1 MSRTRCLLLAAVGAT
16 ALATVPLQGQAQD
29 AVAELIDD
37 KANPVGTAQ
46 LNQLEQGVQI
56 VVALSGLP
64 VGKHALHI
72 HETGA
77 CEPPFES
84 AGGHF
89 NPTDA
94 EHGFDSPG
102 GPHAGDLPNI
112 YVGDGA
118 LEVEY
123 ITDRVTLED
132 GETALLDDDGSAIV
146 IHQGEDDYVSEPA
159 GDAGTR
165 LACGV
170 IEKSGG

>member
-1 MSRTRCLLLAAVGAT
+1 MNRARYALMAAMGA
-16 ALATVPLQGQAQD
+16 AAFVVAPVQGQAQD
-29 AVAELIDD
+29 AAAELIDG
-37 KANPVGTAQ
+37 KANPIGSAQ

-56 VVALSGLP
+56 VIAVSGLP

-89 NPTDA
+89 NPTGA

-112 YVGDGA
+112 YVGEGA

-123 ITDRVTLED
+123 ITDRVTLAD
-132 GETALLDDDGSAIV
+132 GETSLFDEDGSAIV
-146 IHQGEDDYVSEPA
+146 IHEGQDDYVSEPA
-159 GDAGTR
+159 GDAGNR

-170 IEKSGG
+170 IEKSG

>member
-1 MSRTRCLLLAAVGAT
+1 MNRARHAVLGAIGVTAIAAAS
-16 ALATVPLQGQAQD
+16 LQAQAQD
-29 AVAELIDD
+29 AVAELIDA
-37 KANPVGTAQ
+37 KTNPIGSAQ
-46 LNQLEQGVQI
+46 LNQLAQGVQI
-56 VVALSGLP
+56 VVAVSGLP
-64 VGKHALHI
+64 AGKHALHI

-94 EHGFDSPG
+94 EHGWDSPG

-112 YVGDGA
+112 YVGEGA
-118 LEVEY
+118 VQIEY

-132 GETALLDDDGSAIV
+132 GATSLFDDDGSAIV

-170 IEKSGG
+170 IEKSDG

>member
-1 MSRTRCLLLAAVGAT
+1 MNRARYALISAIGLAMLVAAPV
-16 ALATVPLQGQAQD
+16 QGRAQD
-29 AVAELIDD
+29 AVAELIDG

-46 LNQLEQGVQI
+46 LNQLEEGVQI
-56 VVALSGLP
+56 VVAVSGLP
-64 VGKHALHI
+64 AGKHALHI

-94 EHGFDSPG
+94 EHGWDSPG

-112 YVGDGA
+112 YVGEGA
-118 LEVEY
+118 VQVEY
-123 ITDRVTLED
+123 ITDRVTLEE
-132 GETALLDDDGSAIV
+132 GETSLFDDDGSALV
-146 IHQGEDDYVSEPA
+146 IHEGQDDYVSEPA
-159 GDAGTR
+159 GDAGNR

-170 IEKSGG
+170 IEKSG

>member
-1 MSRTRCLLLAAVGAT
+1 MNRARYALMGAMGAA
-16 ALATVPLQGQAQD
+16 ALVAAPVQGQAQD
-29 AVAELIDD
+29 AVVELIDG
-37 KANPVGTAQ
+37 KANPIGSAQ

-56 VVALSGLP
+56 VIAVSGLP

-89 NPTDA
+89 NPTGA

-112 YVGDGA
+112 YVGEGA

-123 ITDRVTLED
+123 ITDRVTLAD
-132 GETALLDDDGSAIV
+132 GETSLFDDDGSAIV
-146 IHQGEDDYVSEPA
+146 IHEGQDDYVSAPA
-159 GDAGTR
+159 GDAGNR

-170 IEKSGG
+170 IEKPG

>member
-1 MSRTRCLLLAAVGAT
+1 MGAMGAAALAAAPV
-16 ALATVPLQGQAQD
+16 QGQAQD
-29 AVAELIDD
+29 AVVELIDG
-37 KANPVGTAQ
+37 KANPIGSAQ

-56 VVALSGLP
+56 VIAVSGLP

-89 NPTDA
+89 NPTSA
-94 EHGFDSPG
+94 EHGFDRPG
-102 GPHAGDLPNI
+102 GPHAGDLPNV
-112 YVGDGA
+112 YVGEGA

-123 ITDRVTLED
+123 ITDRVTLAD
-132 GETALLDDDGSAIV
+132 GETSLFDDDGSAIV
-146 IHQGEDDYVSEPA
+146 IHEGQDDYVSEPA
-159 GDAGTR
+159 GDAGNR

-170 IEKSGG
+170 IEKSR

>member
-1 MSRTRCLLLAAVGAT
+1 MNRACHALVSAVGFT
-16 ALATVPLQGQAQD
+16 ALATATPEVRAQD
-29 AVAELIDD
+29 AVAEMIDG

-56 VVALSGLP
+56 VVAVSGLP
-64 VGKHALHI
+64 AGKHALHI
-72 HETGA
+72 HETGE

-89 NPTDA
+89 NPTDV
-94 EHGFDSPG
+94 EHGWDNPE

-112 YVGDGA
+112 YVGEGA
-118 LEVEY
+118 VQVEY

-132 GETALLDDDGSAIV
+132 GETSLLDDDGAAIV
-146 IHQGEDDYVSEPA
+146 IHQGQDDYVSEPA
-159 GDAGTR
+159 GDAGMR

-170 IEKSGG
+170 IEKSG

>member
-1 MSRTRCLLLAAVGAT
+1 MNRARYALIGAVGMT
-16 ALATVPLQGQAQD
+16 ALVAVPLQVQAQD
-29 AVAELIDD
+29 AVAELIDG

-56 VVALSGLP
+56 VVAVSGLP
-64 VGKHALHI
+64 AGKHALHI
-72 HETGA
+72 HETGE

-94 EHGFDSPG
+94 EHGWDNPQ

-112 YVGDGA
+112 YVGEGA
-118 LEVEY
+118 VQVEY
-123 ITDRVTLED
+123 ITDLVTLED
-132 GETALLDDDGSAIV
+132 GETSLFDDDGSAIV
-146 IHQGEDDYVSEPA
+146 IHQGQDDYLTEPA
-159 GDAGTR
+159 GDAGMR

-170 IEKSGG
+170 IEKSG

>member
-1 MSRTRCLLLAAVGAT
+1 MNMARYALMGAVAAAALAAA
-16 ALATVPLQGQAQD
+16 PLPAQAQD

-56 VVALSGLP
+56 LVALSGVP
-64 VGKHALHI
+64 AGEHAIHI

-84 AGGHF
+84 AGSHF

-94 EHGFDSPG
+94 DHGWDNPQ

-112 YVGDGA
+112 YVGDGELQVA
-118 LEVEY
+118 FV
-123 ITDRVTLED
+123 TDKVTLGD
-132 GETALLDDDGSAIV
+132 GDTTLFDDDGSAIV
-146 IHQGEDDYVSEPA
+146 VHQGLDDHQTEPA

-165 LACGV
+165 IACGV
-170 IEKSGG
+170 IEEGS

>member
-1 MSRTRCLLLAAVGAT
+1 VGAVGFI
-16 ALATVPLQGQAQD
+16 ALATATLEVRAQD
-29 AVAELIDD
+29 AVAELIDG
-37 KANPVGTAQ
+37 KTNPIGSAQ

-56 VVALSGLP
+56 VVAVSGLP
-64 VGKHALHI
+64 AGKHALHI
-72 HETGA
+72 HETGE

-94 EHGFDSPG
+94 EHGWDNPQ

-112 YVGDGA
+112 YIGEGA
-118 LEVEY
+118 VQVEY

-132 GETALLDDDGSAIV
+132 GETSLFDDDGAAIV
-146 IHQGEDDYVSEPA
+146 IHEGPDDYLSEPA
-159 GDAGTR
+159 GDAGMR

-170 IEKSGG
+170 IEKSG

>member
-1 MSRTRCLLLAAVGAT
+1 MRRAHCFVAGAMGVVALVAAPQQVRG
-16 ALATVPLQGQAQD
+16 QD
-29 AVAELIDD
+29 AVAELIDG

-46 LNQLEQGVQI
+46 LNQLAQGVQI
-56 VVALSGLP
+56 VVAISGLP
-64 VGKHALHI
+64 AGKHALHI
-72 HETGA
+72 HETGE

-94 EHGFDSPG
+94 EHGWNNAG

-112 YVGDGA
+112 YVGEGA
-118 LEVEY
+118 VQVEY

-132 GETALLDDDGSAIV
+132 GETSLFDDDGSAIV
-146 IHQGEDDYVSEPA
+146 VHEGQDDYLSEPA
-159 GDAGTR
+159 GDAGHR

-170 IEKSGG
+170 IEKSG